1 MRTAGAVARSHRG
14 LLGDLAGL
22 PATRLWGPPVVA
34 VGAAM
39 LVGPLVT
46 GVSTTLVLLG
56 AAAFG
61 LVMSVCFYP
70 PLAAFLLLALTPLL
84 AGIDRGSIVPVLR
97 PSEAVDLILGA
108 GLIGA
113 VIIGTAPRQALSE
126 GARRISRSILIMAVV
141 SSVVPLLWMVARG
154 VSITQDD
161 VLYAL
166 MIWKYYGIYLLIR
179 TSVRSETDVRRCL
192 WISMLVAAVVSVI
205 AIFQALGLFGVANV
219 LGTYYNNFGNT
230 GALVLGRG
238 SSTLALPIAVAD
250 LMIFNLAVAAGFLMR
265 PSKHRKLLFAL
276 VSLFVAGTLAAGE
289 FSGVLGLAVAV
300 LTIALLMGRFAP
312 ILALTPVGFISATF
326 LRSVIETRLAGFKS
340 ASGLPTSW
348 VGRLDNLR
356 TYFWP
361 SLSSHYNFILGLRP
375 TARVAVPSQI
385 TGYVWIESGYTW
397 LLWAGGIPFLLSF
410 FYFVWAG
417 IRAMAE
423 NARKRADAVGAAAT
437 GALVGLVVV
446 GLLMVLDPH
455 LTYRGS
461 GDFLFSLLALGAW
474 TEVRRPRGTD
484 RVVDSEPAGSPASQ
498 V

>member
-1 MRTAGAVARSHRG
+1 M
-14 LLGDLAGL
+14 
-22 PATRLWGPPVVA
+22 
-34 VGAAM
+34 
-39 LVGPLVT
+39 
-46 GVSTTLVLLG
+46 VLLVS
-56 AAAFG
+56 
-61 LVMSVCFYP
+61 LYP
-70 PLAAFLLLALTPLL
+70 PLAAYLLLALTPVL
-84 AGIDRGSIVPVLR
+84 AGIDRGAVVPVLR

-113 VIIGTAPRQALSE
+113 VIIGTAPKQKLSE
-126 GARRISRSILIMAVV
+126 AAKRISRSILIMAVV
-141 SSVVPLLWMVARG
+141 SSVVPLLWMIARG
-154 VSITQDD
+154 VTITQDD

-166 MIWKYYGIYLLIR
+166 MIWKYYGIYLLVR
-179 TSVRSETDVRRCL
+179 TSVRSETDIRRCL
-192 WISMLVAAVVSVI
+192 WISMFAAAVVALV
-205 AIFQALGLFGVANV
+205 AIIQALGLFGVARV
-219 LGTYYNNFGNT
+219 LATYYNNFGNT

-265 PSKHRKLLFAL
+265 ATRHRKLLFAL
-276 VSLFVAGTLAAGE
+276 LSLFVAGTLAAGE
-289 FSGVLGLAVAV
+289 FSGVLGLAIGI

-312 ILALTPVGFISATF
+312 ILAVTPVGFVAATF

-348 VGRLDNLR
+348 VGRMNNLR

-361 SLSSHYNFILGLRP
+361 SLSSHFNFILGLRP
-375 TARVAVPSQI
+375 TARVSVPSQI

-423 NARKRADAVGAAAT
+423 NARNRADSVGAAAT

-446 GLLMVLDPH
+446 GLLMILDPH

-461 GDFLFSLLALGAW
+461 GDFLFSLMALGAW
-474 TEVRRPRGTD
+474 TEAVVRPRETAD
-484 RVVDSEPAGSPASQ
+484 RLEEPAAAA